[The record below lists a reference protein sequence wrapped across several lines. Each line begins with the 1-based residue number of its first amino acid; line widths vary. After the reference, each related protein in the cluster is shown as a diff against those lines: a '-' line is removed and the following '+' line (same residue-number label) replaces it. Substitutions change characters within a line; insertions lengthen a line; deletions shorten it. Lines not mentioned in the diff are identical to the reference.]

1 MKGSATIGNLMLALA
16 AAQGEMANPEKSLTN
31 PHFKSKYADITG
43 GIEAVRGPLS
53 KHKIAFI
60 QTTRMEGDVLVLE
73 TTLAHAESGEWI
85 SSEAPVI
92 RLPARPQEVG
102 SALTYFRRYSLF
114 SICGISGDTP
124 DDDANIVNESANSAT
139 PAPRK
144 RIEPPKVPKLT
155 EEDSMITLRKLL
167 EDVEH
172 AQTRE
177 DLKELLTLSTDAR
190 SGMWDDDKEL
200 FKHAFR
206 SAEDRIFAATIK
218 EGNGQ

>member
-1 MKGSATIGNLMLALA
+1 MLALA

-60 QTTRMEGDVLVLE
+60 QTTRMEDNVLMLE
-73 TTLAHAESGEWI
+73 TILAHAESGEWI
-85 SSEAPVI
+85 LSEMPIIA
-92 RLPARPQEVG
+92 LPAKPQEIG
-102 SALTYFRRYSLF
+102 SAMTYSRRYSLF
-114 SICGISGDTP
+114 AICGIAGDTP
-124 DDDANIVNESANSAT
+124 DDDGNAANNKET

-177 DLKELLTLSTDAR
+177 DLKELLTLSADAR
-190 SGMWDDDKEL
+190 VGMWDDDKEL

-206 SAEDRIFAATIK
+206 SAEDRIFAATK

>member
-92 RLPARPQEVG
+92 RLPARPQETM
-102 SALTYFRRYSLF
+102 AAMTYYRRMSLF
-114 SICGISGDTP
+114 AICGIAGDMP
-124 DDDANIVNESANSAT
+124 DDDGNAANSKET

-144 RIEPPKVPKLT
+144 RIEPPKAPTLT
-155 EEDSMITLRKLL
+155 EEDSAGTLLKLI
-167 EDVEH
+167 EDLGKS
-172 AQTRE
+172 QTRD
-177 DLKELLTLSTDAR
+177 DLKELLTISADAR
-190 SGMWDDDKEL
+190 SGMWDSDKEA
-200 FKHAFR
+200 FKQAFR
-206 SAEDRIFAATIK
+206 AAEDRVFAATK